1 MCGGGLAETYLIKL
15 HAAMADSH
23 DTRLVVATADQ
34 FIRSRI
40 AAGHTYSAISSQL
53 QHLYPSI
60 RRGLSARS
68 IRRYCSRHDI
78 RSHDHINDH
87 ELDSIVESSI
97 FRLGPSYG
105 RRTLNGFL
113 RSQGY
118 VVAEQRLRRSMRRV
132 TPVYVE
138 HRDRNTYRQLNPR
151 PYFAEYFGHKVHL
164 DQNEKL
170 IRYGVTH
177 VAASDGYSGKILGIV
192 SMSIKNPI
200 MIYEKLFRSVNCK
213 K

>member
-78 RSHDHINDH
+78 RSHDHIK
-87 ELDSIVESSI
+87 VV
-97 FRLGPSYG
+97 RL
-105 RRTLNGFL
+105 
-113 RSQGY
+113 
-118 VVAEQRLRRSMRRV
+118 AWADRLRNEIFFFRCVRLHLGLDVVYLVFDYCVRSR
-132 TPVYVE
+132 
-138 HRDRNTYRQLNPR
+138 L
-151 PYFAEYFGHKVHL
+151 YF
-164 DQNEKL
+164 
-170 IRYGVTH
+170 R
-177 VAASDGYSGKILGIV
+177 
-192 SMSIKNPI
+192 
-200 MIYEKLFRSVNCK
+200 
-213 K
+213 

>member
-1 MCGGGLAETYLIKL
+1 
-15 HAAMADSH
+15 MAD
-23 DTRLVVATADQ
+23 TMTLGATEDQ

-53 QHLYPSI
+53 QQFHPSI

-68 IRRYCSRHDI
+68 VRRYCSRHDI

-87 ELDSIVESSI
+87 ELDSIVESSV
-97 FRLGPSYG
+97 FRLGHSYE

-118 VVAEQRLRRSMRRV
+118 IVAEQRLRRSMRRV
-132 TPVYVE
+132 APVYVE
-138 HRDRNTYRQLNPR
+138 HRDRNTYRQLNLR
-151 PYFAEYFGHKVHL
+151 SYFAGNKMHL

-170 IRYGVTH
+170 IRYGEPMSQRLTDTV
-177 VAASDGYSGKILGIV
+177 GK
-192 SMSIKNPI
+192 
-200 MIYEKLFRSVNCK
+200 YWALFL
-213 K
+213 